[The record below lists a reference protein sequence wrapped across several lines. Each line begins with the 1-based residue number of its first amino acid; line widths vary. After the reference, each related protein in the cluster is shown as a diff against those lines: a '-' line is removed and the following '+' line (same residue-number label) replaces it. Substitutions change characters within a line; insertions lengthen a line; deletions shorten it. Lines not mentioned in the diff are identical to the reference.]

1 MKHGRPGVV
10 EKATAN
16 MGKMVDMVREKLPKA
31 EVVIAAPININV
43 DKLTPYFKSEEMGPD
58 TVHYMKALAIAYEAL
73 AKKKATRF
81 VSLLD
86 VVAPA
91 DIEDGV
97 HANGR
102 GQAAIAEA
110 VWKALQ

>member
-1 MKHGRPGVV
+1 
-10 EKATAN
+10 
-16 MGKMVDMVREKLPKA
+16 
-31 EVVIAAPININV
+31 
-43 DKLTPYFKSEEMGPD
+43 
-58 TVHYMKALAIAYEAL
+58 MKALAVAYEAL

-81 VSLLD
+81 VSLLN

-110 VWKALQ
+110 VWKSWLP